1 MDEQET
7 VAEFIATHDLEGEPE
22 YRVLDLASEVGEL
35 AKNVVDSGNYGASPD
50 RLNIE
55 SDELGD
61 VLFSVLAVAE
71 AFDMDASVALDEALA
86 KYQQRLDRSG
96 TPSSGE

>member
-1 MDEQET
+1 MDEQEA

-35 AKNVVDSGNYGASPD
+35 AKNVVESGEYGASPCPD
-50 RLNIE
+50 IE

-71 AFDMDASVALDEALA
+71 AFDMDAGAALEEALA